1 MLKYADWTNMMTYDL
16 HGVWDKLNPIGDII
30 QGHTN
35 LTEIKQSMDLL
46 WRNNIPPEQV
56 VLGIGFY
63 GRSFQLKS
71 KSCSSPGCQFAG
83 AAKAGDCTDNAGTLA

>member
-1 MLKYADWTNMMTYDL
+1 MLEYADWTNMMTYDL

-56 VLGIGFY
+56 VLGLGFY

-71 KSCSSPGCQFAG
+71 ESCSSPGCLFAG